1 MTEQATK
8 SPPPTVLSVSV
19 RNLVAFVHRDGGLSF
34 AAYSGLTGQIGTQTH
49 QAFYRALRQKASYHQ
64 AEEEIALEADWIGP
78 DLVLHVRGRADL
90 LLCSDD
96 LPPKVSVMEVK
107 TVAGPLQ
114 DTQLKGETLHW
125 AQARLYAYMLGLPA
139 QSGLSHLPSLQTF
152 AVEAYRRQPVR
163 YSLAYVSSE
172 DLSCRILT
180 REESWAEL
188 AAWFAETCQAY
199 LLFAQNQARYNQLR
213 QASIKALRF
222 PFPRLRDGQKAFMTA
237 VLRHLT
243 TRTPLLV
250 QAPTGTGKTLSTL
263 YPAIKAL
270 GAGAVDQ
277 IFYLTAKSAT
287 QTVACGTLQILRE
300 QGLLL
305 RSAAL
310 QAKEKI
316 CLCPECFCD
325 TQICPYARNYY
336 QQVGAA
342 IDEGLANEAI
352 DPALCRELGQ
362 KHQVCPFELQLD
374 LATYCDVIIG
384 DYNYVFDPRVRLE
397 RFFGSGCQ
405 QHHALL
411 VDEAHNLAERALD
424 MYSAVFEEETLL
436 QAAAS
441 LQQFLPQALPAL
453 APLQAYLARL
463 REALLKTG
471 AGSGQTSASAWS
483 AVESDLRDAQVL
495 SAPSFAA
502 LTQKPRQLL
511 RLLGQ
516 FVSGCREWLQD
527 IDELEAKRPVLDLYL
542 QALFFL
548 RVSGEFWSAAYC
560 VFARVNR
567 GKLTLRLA
575 CLDVSDK
582 LIQVFR
588 NQHAAVF
595 FSATLTPLSY
605 YNQVFCGLARDDR
618 ADSLDLPSPFPPEN
632 LKLLVASGIQT
643 TYQER
648 QASAIAVAQ
657 ALALGVKAARGNCL
671 IFFPSYAYLT
681 QLQPLLLPLLQRV
694 AATVLLQKPSMN
706 EASRAAFLAAFDRP
720 PVNGAYTVGV
730 AVMGGSFSE
739 GIDLL
744 GDRLSG
750 VLIVGVG
757 LPQLGPER
765 EILRQYYD
773 EKSHNGFQYA
783 YLYPGFNKVL
793 QAAGR
798 LIRSETDQGL
808 LLLIDERYTRPDYR
822 QLFPAHWQPVYC
834 ESLKELKSN
843 LSSISR

>member
-1 MTEQATK
+1 MTEQTGRQPAA
-8 SPPPTVLSVSV
+8 VLSVSA

-34 AAYSGLTGQIGTQTH
+34 ATYSGLTGQIGTQTH
-49 QAFYRALRQKASYHQ
+49 QSFYRALRQKAGSSQ
-64 AEEEIALEADWIGP
+64 PEEEISLEAEWVSP
-78 DLVLHVRGRADL
+78 DLVLQIRGRADL
-90 LLCSDD
+90 LLIPEGQPQAASI
-96 LPPKVSVMEVK
+96 MEVK
-107 TVAGPLQ
+107 TVAGPVEDSQ
-114 DTQLKGETLHW
+114 FKGETLHW
-125 AQARLYAYMLGLPA
+125 AQARLYAYMLGLKA
-139 QSGLSHLPSLQTF
+139 QAGLSRLASMQTF
-152 AVEAYRRQPVR
+152 DPQAYRRQPIR

-180 REESWAEL
+180 REESWTQL

-199 LLFAQNQARYNQLR
+199 LLFAQNQARYHRLR

-222 PFPRLRDGQKAFMTA
+222 PFPQLREGQKTFMTM
-237 VLRHLT
+237 VLRHLA

-250 QAPTGTGKTLSTL
+250 QAPTGTGKTLSAL
-263 YPAIKAL
+263 YPAIKVL
-270 GAGAVDQ
+270 GAGTVDQ

-287 QTVACGTLQILRE
+287 QTVARDTLQLLRE
-300 QGLLL
+300 HGLLL
-305 RSAAL
+305 RSVAL

-316 CLCPECFCD
+316 CICPECFCD
-325 TQICPYARNYY
+325 TQLCPYARNYY

-342 IDEGLANEAI
+342 LDEGLAAEAV
-352 DPALCRELGQ
+352 DPALCRELGR

-397 RFFGSGCQ
+397 RFFGSSCQ

-424 MYSAVFEEETLL
+424 MYSAVFEETKLM
-436 QAAAS
+436 QAAVS
-441 LQQFLPQALPAL
+441 LHKFLPQALPVL
-453 APLQAYLARL
+453 APLQAYLTRL
-463 REALLKTG
+463 RDALLKSE
-471 AGSGQTSASAWS
+471 GSRNQAPRAAWS
-483 AVESDLRDAQVL
+483 AVEKGLTEGQAM
-495 SAPSFAA
+495 SAPAFEA
-502 LTQKPRQLL
+502 LTQKPRHFLQLL
-511 RLLGQ
+511 GR
-516 FVSGCREWLQD
+516 FVSSCREWLQD
-527 IDELEAKRPVLDLYL
+527 IDDLEAKRPVLDLYL

-548 RVSGEFWSAAYC
+548 RVSGEFWSASYC
-560 VFARVNR
+560 VYARASH
-567 GKLTLRLA
+567 GQLTLQLR

-582 LIQVFR
+582 LIRIFR

-632 LKLLVASGIQT
+632 LKLLIASGINT
-643 TYQER
+643 TYLER
-648 QASAIAVAQ
+648 RASALAVVQ
-657 ALALGVKAARGNCL
+657 ALGLGVKAAKGNCL
-671 IFFPSYAYLT
+671 IFFPSYAYLA
-681 QLQPLLLPLLQRV
+681 QLQPLLTPLLQRV
-694 AATVLLQKPSMN
+694 AATVLLQKPTMN
-706 EASRAAFLAAFDRP
+706 EAGRQAFLAAFDQP

-744 GDRLSG
+744 GERLKG

-765 EILRQYYD
+765 EILRQYYE

-808 LLLIDERYTRPDYR
+808 LLLIDERYARPDYR

-834 ESLKELKSN
+834 ESLKELKSS
-843 LSSISR
+843 LSSISK